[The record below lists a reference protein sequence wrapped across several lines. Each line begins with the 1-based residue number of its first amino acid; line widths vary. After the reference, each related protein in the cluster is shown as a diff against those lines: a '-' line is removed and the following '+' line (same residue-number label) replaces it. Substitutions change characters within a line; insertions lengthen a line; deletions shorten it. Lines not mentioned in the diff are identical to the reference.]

1 MASRARTTTHR
12 PARLAA
18 AAALAV
24 TATLV
29 QTPADAAPAE
39 CGITV
44 SSDYT
49 LRSDLRC
56 SGTAIRVEV
65 PEGQTVTL
73 DLGRHSVVGDGT
85 GVGVHVI
92 EDGGGAVVI
101 RNGQIRGFR
110 TAVGGDGVLDI
121 TLHRLTVRDTDAWL
135 GGPALQVLSL
145 TVERSTFVDA
155 GVGNVYIESRTTVRR
170 SHFVRSGVEAPSQ
183 TYTYVYDSTF
193 VDGGV
198 STGFAANLVAERNVF
213 LRCDV
218 GVDANDSWPSSPTLV
233 RGNTFVGCRTGM
245 ELTVTLAG
253 TGPNAVT
260 VTRNH
265 FLGNREEGLA
275 FAVLAP
281 TGQVDIVG
289 NRAVGN
295 GGTGIAGSGVG
306 MTTVSRNTALRNGGH
321 GIEVSGVVDGGGNVA
336 RWNRTPPQCD
346 GVACSGRR

>member
-1 MASRARTTTHR
+1 MAPRARTATPTL
-12 PARLAA
+12 ARLAA

-29 QTPADAAPAE
+29 AAPADARPPE
-39 CGITV
+39 CGITI

-65 PEGQTVTL
+65 PEGRTVTL

-85 GVGVHVI
+85 GSGVHVS
-92 EDGGGAVVI
+92 EDAGGGVVI

-110 TAVGGDGVLDI
+110 TAVGGDGVLDV
-121 TLHRLTVRDTDAWL
+121 TLQRLTVRNSDAWL
-135 GGPALQVLSL
+135 GGVGLQVVAL

-155 GVGNVYIESRTTVRR
+155 GVGNVYIETTTTVRR

-183 TYTYVYDSTF
+183 TYTNVYDSTF
-193 VDGGV
+193 IDGGV
-198 STGFAANLVAERNVF
+198 STGIAANLVAERNVF

-265 FLGNREEGLA
+265 FLGNREQGLA

-281 TGQVDIVG
+281 TGEVDIVG
-289 NRAVGN
+289 NRATGN

-306 MTTVSRNTALRNGGH
+306 MTTVRHNTALRNGGH
-321 GIEVSGVVDGGGNVA
+321 GIDVSGVIDGGGNVA
-336 RWNRTPPQCD
+336 RWNAATPQCA
-346 GVACSGRR
+346 GVACAGR